1 MTDSGSSSTSS
12 LSSSS
17 MSKPSASTSASV
29 YCVTLSSPRS
39 VKSSTNAVTTSPT
52 LYASFMLSISASMYS
67 GTTSPACTP
76 YAASCSADRPAD
88 GTLASSR
95 SRNAFSS
102 LPPTETVMNAPKSS
116 TRVTVPLTNSLSGS
130 GRSNVGSASSSA
142 SSNSF
147 TSAIVIAASSRIW
160 NGYSKSAT
168 TSAYTNS
175 WPSAGSSSLESSGP
189 SSAYMSPASFS
200 DRMVSAILPAAASTD
215 STRTLTASPTETV
228 SAMFLTTLF
237 AS

>member
-1 MTDSGSSSTSS
+1 
-12 LSSSS
+12 
-17 MSKPSASTSASV
+17 
-29 YCVTLSSPRS
+29 
-39 VKSSTNAVTTSPT
+39 
-52 LYASFMLSISASMYS
+52 MYS

-160 NGYSKSAT
+160 KGNSKSAT
-168 TSAYTNS
+168 ASAYTNS
-175 WPSAGSSSLESSGP
+175 WPSAGSSSPPSAASSRSSSP
-189 SSAYMSPASFS
+189 SSAACMQCG
-200 DRMVSAILPAAASTD
+200 MKGVSGHALLPSNTADWYQACFQSSGTIGGILLGLNSVHVD
-215 STRTLTASPTETV
+215 LG
-228 SAMFLTTLF
+228 
-237 AS
+237 